1 MKSSHYSQQDILIRL
16 WQQLKPH
23 RLWLVTALIGTVIQV
38 GLTIYMS
45 ILIGQAIN
53 QTIRVGQVN
62 FEALQ
67 PILIRMLLVMFVN
80 AVIQWINPLIY
91 NRITYLT
98 VYQMRQVSLEKMLRV
113 PLAYIDQQ
121 STGDIVSRITTDSEQ
136 LGEGINM
143 VFNQF
148 LIGVLTILVT
158 FFTMAGLDLVMMLL
172 VVILT
177 PVSLIFAHFIAKRSY
192 IEFQMQTKSRGAQS
206 DYIEESIQQG
216 DIISLFNYRRQ
227 AQEQFNQVHET
238 YMNYSRS
245 ALFYSSTL
253 NPTTRFINAIIYAA
267 VTFVGALRIIRG
279 VFTVGELTTFL
290 NYANQYTKPFNDISA
305 VLAELQSAL
314 ACAER
319 LFMMMDLEDEKETS
333 LLKIDSEE
341 VEGKI
346 HFNQVDFQYTPD
358 KPLIKNL
365 TISVQPGMR
374 VAIVGPTG
382 AGKSTLINLLMRF
395 YDLNKG
401 QILLD
406 NQPLTDFT
414 RQSVRQQFGMVL
426 QETWIRSGT
435 IHDNIAYGYP
445 DASREEVIAAAQA
458 AHADAF
464 IRQLP
469 QGYDT
474 WVKDGGDSL
483 SQGQRQ
489 LLAISRIFVSVP
501 NLLILDEAT
510 SSIDT
515 RTEILIQEGF
525 DRLMEGRTSFVIAHR
540 LSTIQTAD
548 LILVMKD
555 GQIIETGNHQ
565 ELMQSRGFYYMMQST
580 RQLEI
585 ES

>member
-1 MKSSHYSQQDILIRL
+1 MSPNQSSQRNVLKRL
-16 WQQLKPH
+16 WLQLKPH
-23 RLWLVTALIGTVIQV
+23 RLWLVLALVGSIIQV
-38 GLTIYMS
+38 GLTIYMP

-53 QTIRVGQVN
+53 QTIAVGRVN
-62 FEALQ
+62 FEALR
-67 PILIRMLLVMFVN
+67 PILEAMLFVLVLN
-80 AVIQWINPLIY
+80 AIVQWINPLIY

-98 VYQMRQVSLEKMLRV
+98 VYEMRQSSLEKILRV

-121 STGDIVSRITTDSEQ
+121 STGDIVSRITTDAEQ

-148 LIGVLTILVT
+148 LIGLLTIGVT
-158 FFTMAGLDLVMMLL
+158 FFTMARLDVVMMLL
-172 VVILT
+172 VVLLT
-177 PVSLIFAHFIAKRSY
+177 PISLLFARFIAKRSFSQ
-192 IEFQMQTKSRGAQS
+192 FQMQTSSRGTQS
-206 DYIEESIQQG
+206 DYIEESIQQA
-216 DIISLFNYRRQ
+216 DIISLFNYR
-227 AQEQFNQVHET
+227 QEANHNFKNVHET

-253 NPTTRFINAIIYAA
+253 NPTTRFINAVIYAT
-267 VTFVGALRIIRG
+267 VTFVGAFRIMRG

-319 LFMMMDLEDEKETS
+319 LFVLMDLEDEPETG
-333 LLKIDSEE
+333 LLTLNSEK

-346 HFNQVDFQYTPD
+346 HFNQVDFQYIRE

-365 TISVQPGMR
+365 TVSVQPGMR

-395 YDLNKG
+395 YDLDKG

-406 NQPLTDFT
+406 NHPLTDYT

-445 DASREEVIAAAQA
+445 EVSRQEVMAAAQA
-458 AHADAF
+458 AHADTF

-469 QGYDT
+469 QGYDS
-474 WVKDGGDSL
+474 WVKDGGESL

-489 LLAISRIFVSVP
+489 LLAIARIFVSVP

-515 RTEILIQEGF
+515 RTEVLIQEGF
-525 DRLMEGRTSFVIAHR
+525 NRLMEGRTSFVIAHR

-548 LILVMKD
+548 LILVMKN

-565 ELMQSRGFYYMMQST
+565 SLMESKGFYYTMQQT
-580 RQLEI
+580 RQLEV
-585 ES
+585 ED